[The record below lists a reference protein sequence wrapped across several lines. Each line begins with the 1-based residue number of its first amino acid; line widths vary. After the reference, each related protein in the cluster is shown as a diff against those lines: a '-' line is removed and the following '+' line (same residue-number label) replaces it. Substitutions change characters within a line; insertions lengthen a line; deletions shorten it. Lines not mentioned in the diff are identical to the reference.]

1 VLINCFKQVLVKG
14 KEMKRVFSA
23 CIIFAFLLTSF
34 TGCGKLK
41 NVPGLSQ
48 SDISNEV
55 GTSVQSDNSKQSK
68 PTIKLPQTS
77 EPSNTL
83 NKDNAF
89 VPLDITQQPDTS
101 SKIET
106 INPSVSSL
114 PPFIYVPAHY
124 GERIAEP
131 DEEGQPRR
139 EISSSNKFACALV
152 AGVPILLAWG
162 ITAAWNAYEEYC
174 ARNSDNLIREFYEQR
189 FREREMASRSKQR

>member
-1 VLINCFKQVLVKG
+1 
-14 KEMKRVFSA
+14 MKRIFSA

-89 VPLDITQQPDTS
+89 VPIDITQQPDTS

-114 PPFIYVPAHY
+114 TPFIYVPAHY

-131 DEEGQPRR
+131 DEGQPRR
-139 EISSSNKFACALV
+139 GISSSDKFACVLV
-152 AGVPILLAWG
+152 AGVPILLACG
-162 ITAAWNAYEEYC
+162 ISAAWNAYEEYC
-174 ARNSDNLIREFYEQR
+174 FRNIGIRREFYKQR
-189 FREREMASRSKQR
+189 LRERERASRSRQR

>member
-1 VLINCFKQVLVKG
+1 
-14 KEMKRVFSA
+14 MKRVFSA
-23 CIIFAFLLTSF
+23 CIIFVFLLMPF

-89 VPLDITQQPDTS
+89 VPLDITQQPDNS
-101 SKIET
+101 SEIET

-114 PPFIYVPAHY
+114 PPVHY
-124 GERIAEP
+124 RERIAEP
-131 DEEGQPRR
+131 DEGQPRR
-139 EISSSNKFACALV
+139 GISSSDKFTCVLV

-174 ARNSDNLIREFYEQR
+174 SRNSGNLVREFYEQR
-189 FREREMASRSKQR
+189 WREREMASRSRQR